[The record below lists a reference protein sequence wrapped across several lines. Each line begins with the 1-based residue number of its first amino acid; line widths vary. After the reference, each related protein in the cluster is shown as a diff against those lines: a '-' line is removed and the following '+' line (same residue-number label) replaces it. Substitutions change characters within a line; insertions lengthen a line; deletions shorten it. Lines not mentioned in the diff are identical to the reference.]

1 MMSREVGVEV
11 KKPLEINTFKFFSI
25 SSSYFVLFIRF
36 VIKEHEP
43 FYFQQK
49 KVSEKCRKKKLNF
62 LCKYFLGLEA

>member
-49 KVSEKCRKKKLNF
+49 KSLRSEEKKN
-62 LCKYFLGLEA
+62 